1 MIKRAYKPKIGSK
14 RAKLYEYVL
23 KNPGLTAMQLH
34 ARLKLHDDAFMVTRE
49 LNILKGFEVVREDN
63 GRFYEYV
70 HEPEI
75 VTEVV
80 IRQPMAFKPLNTF
93 LPTVSPRG
101 QPIER
106 REFKTCKSKIKVQNP
121 NNI

>member
-14 RAKLYEYVL
+14 RATLYEYVL

-34 ARLKLHDDAFMVTRE
+34 ARLKLYDDAFMVTRE
-49 LNILKGFEVVREDN
+49 MNILKNFEVVREEN
-63 GRFYEYV
+63 GKFYERV
-70 HEPEI
+70 PEEI

-80 IRQPMAFKPLNTF
+80 IRQPMVFKPLNTF
-93 LPTVSPRG
+93 LPTESPRG

-106 REFKTCKSKIKVQNP
+106 RHFKTCSSKIRVQNP

>member
-1 MIKRAYKPKIGSK
+1 MIKRDYKPKIGSK
-14 RAKLYEYVL
+14 RATLYEYVL

-34 ARLKLHDDAFMVTRE
+34 ARLKLYDDAFMVTRE
-49 LNILKGFEVVREDN
+49 MNILKNFEVVREEN
-63 GRFYEYV
+63 GKFYERV
-70 HEPEI
+70 PEEI

-80 IRQPMAFKPLNTF
+80 IRQPMVFKPLNTF
-93 LPTVSPRG
+93 LPTESPRG

-106 REFKTCKSKIKVQNP
+106 RHFKTCSSKIRVQNP

>member
-1 MIKRAYKPKIGSK
+1 LI
-14 RAKLYEYVL
+14 
-23 KNPGLTAMQLH
+23 
-34 ARLKLHDDAFMVTRE
+34 
-49 LNILKGFEVVREDN
+49 GFEVVREED
-63 GRFYEYV
+63 GRYYENIKIE
-70 HEPEI
+70 EPEV

-80 IRQPMAFKPLNTF
+80 IRQPMVFKPLNTF

-106 REFKTCKSKIKVQNP
+106 RSFKTCNSKIRVQNP

>member
-14 RAKLYEYVL
+14 RATLYEYVL
-23 KNPGLTAMQLH
+23 KHPGLTAMQLH
-34 ARLKLHDDAFMVTRE
+34 ARLKLYDDAFMVTRE
-49 LNILKGFEVVREDN
+49 MNILKNFEVVREEN
-63 GRFYEYV
+63 GKFYERV
-70 HEPEI
+70 PEEI

-80 IRQPMAFKPLNTF
+80 IRQPMVFKPLNTF
-93 LPTVSPRG
+93 LPTESPRG

-106 REFKTCKSKIKVQNP
+106 RHFKTCSSKIRVQNP

>member
-14 RAKLYEYVL
+14 RATLYEYVL

-34 ARLKLHDDAFMVTRE
+34 ARLKLYDDAFMVTRE
-49 LNILKGFEVVREDN
+49 LNILKSFEVVREDN
-63 GRFYEYV
+63 ERFYEHV
-70 HEPEI
+70 PEPEV

-80 IRQPMAFKPLNTF
+80 IRQPMIFKPLNIF
-93 LPTVSPRG
+93 LPTESPRG

-106 REFKTCKSKIKVQNP
+106 RSFKICKSNIKVQNP

>member
-1 MIKRAYKPKIGSK
+1 MKDF
-14 RAKLYEYVL
+14 
-23 KNPGLTAMQLH
+23 
-34 ARLKLHDDAFMVTRE
+34 LKLHDDAFMVTRE

-106 REFKTCKSKIKVQNP
+106 REFKTCKSSVKPTKNDL
-121 NNI
+121 

>member
-14 RAKLYEYVL
+14 RATLYEYVL

-70 HEPEI
+70 PEPEI
-75 VTEVV
+75 ITEVV
-80 IRQPMAFKPLNTF
+80 VRQPMVFKGKSH
-93 LPTVSPRG
+93 PTLFRP
-101 QPIER
+101 PACR
-106 REFKTCKSKIKVQNP
+106 RFHRPAGSTGLYR
-121 NNI
+121 

>member
-1 MIKRAYKPKIGSK
+1 MIKKAYKPKIGSK
-14 RAKLYEYVL
+14 RATLYEYVL

-63 GRFYEYV
+63 GRFYEHV
-70 HEPEI
+70 PEPEI
-75 VTEVV
+75 ITEVV
-80 IRQPMAFKPLNTF
+80 VRQPMVFKPLNTF

-101 QPIER
+101 QPIEHR
-106 REFKTCKSKIKVQNP
+106 SFKICKSSVKPTKNDL
-121 NNI
+121 

>member
-14 RAKLYEYVL
+14 RATLYEYVL

-34 ARLKLHDDAFMVTRE
+34 ARLKLYDDAFMVTRE
-49 LNILKGFEVVREDN
+49 MNILKNFEVVREEN
-63 GRFYEYV
+63 GKFYERV
-70 HEPEI
+70 PEEI

-80 IRQPMAFKPLNTF
+80 IQQPMVFKPLNTF
-93 LPTVSPRG
+93 LPTESPRG

-106 REFKTCKSKIKVQNP
+106 RHFKTCSSKIRVQNP